1 VTHRRGPWH
10 NFGAVE
16 LANLEWVDWFNNR
29 RLIEPISSIPP
40 AEPEVRYYDV
50 LEQSAMAA

>member
-40 AEPEVRYYDV
+40 AEPEERYYDV